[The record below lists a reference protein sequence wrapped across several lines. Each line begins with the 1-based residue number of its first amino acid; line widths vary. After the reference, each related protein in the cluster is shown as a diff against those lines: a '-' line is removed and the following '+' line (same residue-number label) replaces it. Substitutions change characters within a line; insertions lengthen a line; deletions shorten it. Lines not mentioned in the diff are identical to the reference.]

1 MNYGKYQSK
10 YSAKRSLMKR
20 VLSSPFSLFVVI
32 MLCGVLAKAT
42 WGIGNK
48 ATLSGTKLSQ
58 ARAEL
63 ANLQARQADLTSQV
77 GRLSTEQGVEAEIRT
92 KFKGVREG
100 ESLAVIVNSDVNASS
115 VQASSTP
122 PANVGW
128 FRGLLQKIGL

>member
-10 YSAKRSLMKR
+10 YRAKRSLVKR

-32 MLCGVLAKAT
+32 IVFGVILKAT

-58 ARAEL
+58 ARTEL
-63 ANLQARQADLTSQV
+63 ANLQARQADLTIQV

-115 VQASSTP
+115 VQATTTP
-122 PANVGW
+122 EKVGW
-128 FRGLLQKIGL
+128 FESLLQKIGL